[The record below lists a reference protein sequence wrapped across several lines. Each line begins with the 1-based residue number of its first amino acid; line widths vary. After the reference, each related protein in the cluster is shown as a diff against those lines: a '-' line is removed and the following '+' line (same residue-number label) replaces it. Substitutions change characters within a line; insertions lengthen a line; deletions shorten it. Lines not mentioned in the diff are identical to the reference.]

1 MNVFRWMSST
11 GISPDC
17 DLRRCGWRMALSE
30 AGADPADAVVSL
42 APFARMDGDQWLS
55 LLGGRRAEGHMQV
68 GRGTVLLHG
77 VSDAAERAHYL
88 SLGFG
93 DVVPEGTDIAE
104 LDARARRIIA
114 NARLLP
120 RRREIGRLE
129 LDLLT
134 RDAYVEGQAA
144 GLHPR
149 EFALLWRLADAP
161 GTPVGKRRLLREVW
175 QLSHVPETNS
185 LAVHVFRLRAKLAC
199 LGLTGLIRTGDD
211 GAYALVPPAPDA
223 PLPHWEPPGSLS
235 AARSPTPSATSS

>member
-1 MNVFRWMSST
+1 MS
-11 GISPDC
+11 
-17 DLRRCGWRMALSE
+17 LSE
-30 AGADPADAVVSL
+30 GGGDQTDIVVLL
-42 APFARMDGDQWLS
+42 APFARVDAAQWLS
-55 LLGGRRAEGHMQV
+55 LLGAQRSDGHVRV
-68 GRGTVLLHG
+68 GRSTVLLHG

-114 NARLLP
+114 NSRMLP
-120 RRREIGRLE
+120 RRRVIGRLE
-129 LDLLT
+129 LDLMT

-211 GAYALVPPAPDA
+211 GAYALVPPGPDA

-235 AARSPTPSATSS
+235 PARSPTPSATSSRQTP